1 MQTATQARKEVAM
14 RVSLLLISSV
24 AVGITPA
31 LHAQTLPPIHGVTGV
46 VATDATIRD
55 EHKAG
60 NKIAVT
66 TEDGVQHVYRAAKD
80 LLVHGGKDGVLA
92 DLKPGTTVV
101 VHYTAGADG
110 ESAHEIDR
118 VGGSGLQTTEGTVT
132 DINRG
137 RKQIT
142 IRYDNG
148 TTEKLTLTDRAA
160 VDAGQDFTDQA
171 IGTTR
176 VVVYYSD
183 DAGGKVAHYFKRK
196 S

>member
-1 MQTATQARKEVAM
+1 M
-14 RVSLLLISSV
+14 RVSGLLLLISS
-24 AVGITPA
+24 ATFGGSP
-31 LHAQTLPPIHGVTGV
+31 LYAQTLPPIHGLTGV
-46 VATDATIRD
+46 IATDATIND
-55 EHKAG
+55 EHKAA

-66 TEDGVQHVYRAAKD
+66 TEDGVQHVYSAAKN
-80 LLVHGGKDGVLA
+80 LLVHGGKDAVLA

-101 VHYTAGADG
+101 VHYTADAGG

-118 VGGSGLQTTEGTVT
+118 VGGNGLRTTEGTVT

-137 RKQIT
+137 KKEIT

-148 TTEKLTLTDRAA
+148 MTEKLTLTDRAA
-160 VDAGQDFTDQA
+160 VDAGQDFRDQA
-171 IGTTR
+171 VGTTR

-183 DAGGKVAHYFKRK
+183 DAGKKIAHYFKRR

>member
-1 MQTATQARKEVAM
+1 M
-14 RVSLLLISSV
+14 RVSGLLLISSV
-24 AVGITPA
+24 ALGIAPA
-31 LHAQTLPPIHGVTGV
+31 LSAQTTLPPIHGVTGV
-46 VATDATIRD
+46 IATDATIKD

-60 NKIAVT
+60 NKIVVT
-66 TEDGVQHVYRAAKD
+66 TEDGVEHVYSAAKD

-101 VHYTAGADG
+101 VHYTADEGG

-118 VGGSGLQTTEGTVT
+118 VAGNGLQTTEGIVT

-137 RKQIT
+137 KKEIT

-148 TTEKLTLTDRAA
+148 TTEKLKLTDRAA
-160 VDAGQDFTDQA
+160 VDAGQDFKDQA
-171 IGTTR
+171 VGTTR

-183 DAGGKVAHYFKRK
+183 EAGKKVAHYFKRK